1 MGDSR
6 SYYEDRIS
14 AKEDRT
20 ETFGKNV
27 QEIIDLVSLLSP
39 LEKTQ
44 VKKLLKEL
52 DIFN

>member
-1 MGDSR
+1 MGDTR

-27 QEIIDLVSLLSP
+27 QEILYLVSLLSP
-39 LEKTQ
+39 LEKIQ

-52 DIFN
+52 DVF

>member
-14 AKEDRT
+14 AEKDKT

-27 QEIIDLVSLLSP
+27 QNIIDLVSLLSP
-39 LEKTQ
+39 LEKVQ
-44 VKKLLKEL
+44 VKKLLKNL
-52 DIFN
+52 DIF

>member
-1 MGDSR
+1 MSDSIG
-6 SYYEDRIS
+6 YYEDRIS

-27 QEIIDLVSLLSP
+27 QEILDLVSFLSP

>member
-14 AKEDRT
+14 AEKDKT

-27 QEIIDLVSLLSP
+27 QEIVDLVSLLSP
-39 LEKTQ
+39 LEKVQ